1 MITRAN
7 RIWPIRNIQWRKCLP
22 TIAFAAMLI
31 VVSFA
36 ANSQQSLRIAAVVN
50 DEMVSVLDLQ
60 SKTSLIIALS
70 GLPNSAESRRRL
82 TRQVLFSLIE
92 DKLRLQEAKLAE
104 ITASKAEMDR
114 SVAEFER
121 QYKLGKGGLSEF
133 LKRNGVERSVV
144 DDQLEADIVWG
155 KLVRSRF
162 RRSVHV
168 SDEEVESIVADLER
182 NRGKPEYL
190 VSEVFLPAA
199 TDQAMI
205 EAEKL
210 AGRLIQQ
217 MQSGANFAA
226 IARNFSQ
233 STTAPAGGNLGWNSA
248 SQLGTIVGPVAQR
261 LQPGQISAP
270 IRAEDGVHILL
281 LRKRRIAGETA
292 ETAAENTIVKLSQL
306 HLAIPPDVSEADA
319 QRILEQARGLVSSA
333 NNCID
338 LDAIGKKNGSPLSGE
353 LGTFRIG
360 QLSPKMRSMVEKL
373 PVFQPSNPVRSGD
386 GIIVLMVCDKQVP
399 IIKKR
404 TPEQIRETVRDRLVA
419 ERLALAAR
427 RHMRDLRRASFID
440 VRL

>member
-1 MITRAN
+1 MAT
-7 RIWPIRNIQWRKCLP
+7 PL
-22 TIAFAAMLI
+22 IAHA
-31 VVSFA
+31 
-36 ANSQQSLRIAAVVN
+36 QQSLRIAVVVN
-50 DEMVSVLDLQ
+50 DEMVSVLDLH

-70 GLPNSAESRRRL
+70 GLPNTAESRRRL

-92 DKLRLQEAKLAE
+92 DKLRLQEGKVAE

-114 SVAEFER
+114 GVAEFER
-121 QYKLGKGGLSEF
+121 QYKLGKGGLAEF

-144 DDQLEADIVWG
+144 DEQLEADIVWR
-155 KLVRSRF
+155 KLVRARF

-168 SDEEVESIVADLER
+168 SDEEVESIVAELER

-199 TDQAMI
+199 TEQAMI

-210 AGRLIQQ
+210 AGRLIRQ

-233 STTAPAGGNLGWNSA
+233 SSTAPAGGNLGWNSA
-248 SQLGTIVGPVAQR
+248 GQLGAVVGPVTQR

-270 IRAEDGVHILL
+270 IRAEDGIYVVQ

-292 ETAAENTIVKLSQL
+292 GTAAENTIVKLSQL
-306 HLAIPPDVSEADA
+306 HLALPPDISKADA
-319 QRILEQARGLVSSA
+319 QRTVERARGLVSAA
-333 NNCID
+333 NNCAD
-338 LDAIGKKNGSPLSGE
+338 LGVIGKKSGSPLSGE
-353 LGTFRIG
+353 LGTFRVG
-360 QLSPKMRSMVEKL
+360 QLSPQMRSMVEKL
-373 PVFQPSNPVRSGD
+373 PVSQPSNPVRFGD
-386 GIIVLMVCDKQVP
+386 GVIVLMVCSKQVP
-399 IIKKR
+399 QIKKR
-404 TPEQIRETVRDRLVA
+404 TPEEIRESVRDRLIA
-419 ERLALAAR
+419 QRLSLAAR